1 MYHILQDFK
10 LNERQLK
17 NGTVVLHKVLNI
29 PIATTETL
37 KEQEKLSSYQQF
49 DVLNTPTVPTVELD
63 DIFISVKTTKDYHDT
78 RLSMIIKTWFQL
90 AKDQVSGTNIF
101 FCYEKNEKRP
111 QLYPY
116 KYSRTRRAHFY
127 SLYKILNCKVDGR
140 EGEARRNII
149 ANKFF

>member
-37 KEQEKLSSYQQF
+37 KEQKKLSSYQQF

-101 FCYEKNEKRP
+101 
-111 QLYPY
+111 L
-116 KYSRTRRAHFY
+116 
-127 SLYKILNCKVDGR
+127 L
-140 EGEARRNII
+140 
-149 ANKFF
+149 